1 MTRIRLLFLANGVG
15 SAVFGPFAAV
25 ILAGRGFDPAGIGL
39 LSALTSVA
47 FVLSISGWG
56 HLGDVVL
63 GRGRALQAATLGA
76 AGFVILFF
84 LPLPAVVVG
93 AAFIAY
99 AACFGAVGPLSDA
112 LAVNAMRDPAR
123 EYGRVRGLAS
133 ASFAVSTVALGLVYA
148 RTGYDAVGVLFVAV
162 SLAVAVVAGR
172 VPDLRRTTLSV
183 QRRGGAIREVLA
195 MQPGLPRIL
204 LAVGLAYF
212 GVFAGFTFLSLRI
225 VELGGGPLE
234 VALSAAIAA
243 TAEVGAMVA
252 AGRLLP
258 RLGARGVFAGAGAVY
273 IVALVLWVVLGSPTA
288 IIASRLISGAGYS
301 GLWIATV
308 MTVRRLL
315 PSGLQGSAQALISM
329 TTTGGA
335 AFLANVLGGLLYQQ
349 GGHAA
354 LFGVAVVVT
363 GAGALLGWFVLP
375 GRDVVDPAQPHR

>member
-15 SAVFGPFAAV
+15 AAVLGPFSAV
-25 ILAGRGFDPAGIGL
+25 ILAGRGFDAAGIGL
-39 LSALTSVA
+39 LSAMCSVA

-56 HLGDVVL
+56 HLADVVL
-63 GRGRALQAATLGA
+63 GRARALRAAILGA
-76 AGFVILFF
+76 AAFVIVFF
-84 LPLPAVVVG
+84 LPVPPILVG
-93 AAFIAY
+93 AAFVAY
-99 AACFGAVGPLSDA
+99 WACFGAVGPLSDA
-112 LAVNAMRDPAR
+112 LAVNAMRDPGR

-133 ASFAVSTVALGLVYA
+133 ASFAVSVVGLGLIYA

-162 SLAVAVVAGR
+162 SLLVAVVAGR
-172 VPDLRRTTLSV
+172 VPDLRRATLAV
-183 QRRGGAIREVLA
+183 QRRGGAVREVLA
-195 MQPGLPRIL
+195 LQPGLPRIL

-243 TAEVGAMVA
+243 AAEVGAMVG

-258 RLGARGVFAGAGAVY
+258 RFGARGVFAGSALVY
-273 IVALVLWVVLGSPTA
+273 IVAMVLWIVLGSPVA

-301 GLWIATV
+301 GLWIATI

-315 PSGLQGSAQALISM
+315 PPALQGSGQALISM

-335 AFLANVLGGLLYQQ
+335 AFMANVVGGLLYAQ

-354 LFGVAVVVT
+354 LYGVAIVVT
-363 GAGALLGWFVLP
+363 GAGGLLGWFVLP
-375 GRDVVDPAQPHR
+375 GVEPQAASGVS